1 MAKYRLFRDY
11 DIGYWIENTTE
22 THEPRRHVIID
33 LDETEAQ
40 DIMNTRNKHEEYEN
54 LLSRKWRNS

>member
-22 THEPRRHVIID
+22 THEQRRHVIID
-33 LDETEAQ
+33 LDENEAQ

-54 LLSRKWRNS
+54 LLSRKWRTS